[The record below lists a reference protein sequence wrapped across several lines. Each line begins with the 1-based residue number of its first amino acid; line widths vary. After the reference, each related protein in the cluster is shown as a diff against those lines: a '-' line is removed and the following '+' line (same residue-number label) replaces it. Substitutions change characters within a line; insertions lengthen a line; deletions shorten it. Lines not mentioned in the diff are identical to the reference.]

1 MRKPLICLLLLI
13 SFAVAAQPT
22 PGAQAIPGA
31 QATPGARP
39 TPGFDIVYSSA
50 SGGER
55 LTGRMFLI
63 FAHSDNVEPRLQV
76 GRYGTQFFGV
86 DFADLAPDHA
96 VHIDGT
102 TLGYPINEM
111 AAIPPGDYYVQAVL
125 DRYTEFKRSD
135 GHTLWMHMDQ
145 WEGQDWRRSPGNLYS
160 KVQKIT
166 IGSATAATGM
176 PAPNA
181 LSIRLTVDQ
190 VMPPIAAPADTKWV
204 KHIKMKSKRLTAF
217 WGQPIYI
224 GATILLPK
232 DYEAHPDEH
241 YPTIYQEGH
250 FSLGAPFGFR
260 EDGSNDFSKDWGS
273 DSFPRFIAVTL
284 QHPSPYF
291 DDSYAV
297 NSANNG
303 PYGDAIQ
310 EELIPEIERQ
320 FRCIPEDYARLLTGG
335 STGGWESFALQVLY
349 PGFYGGCWA
358 FSPDPLDFSNVEGI
372 NIYRDQ
378 NAFYKQH
385 EWYRVPTPNTRV
397 PATGEVLLTSAQ
409 RNTMELVNCTHGR
422 SGGQLDIW
430 SAVFGPV
437 DNDGYFKPLFDKSTG
452 IIDSSVALY
461 WRDHFDMLYYLQH
474 HWAEVGPKLAGKLH
488 VFAGRMDDFYL
499 NIAVYHMED
508 FLSATK
514 DPYYNGSF
522 LYGDRGGHGWR
533 PWTTSQLIRNMA
545 SYLQQNGH

>member
-1 MRKPLICLLLLI
+1 MRKHLFGLLLLA
-13 SFAVAAQPT
+13 SFAAAATSAATVQP
-22 PGAQAIPGA
+22 
-31 QATPGARP
+31 
-39 TPGFDIVYSSA
+39 FDISYSPA
-50 SGGER
+50 GGSRR

-63 FAHSDNVEPRLQV
+63 FAHSDSVEPRLQV

-86 DFADLAPDHA
+86 DFVDLPPDHA

-111 AAIPPGDYYVQAVL
+111 ANIPPGDYYVQAVL
-125 DRYTEFKRSD
+125 DKYTEFRRSD

-160 KVQKIT
+160 KVRKIT
-166 IGSATAATGM
+166 IGGTNA
-176 PAPNA
+176 PAIP
-181 LSIRLTVDQ
+181 LTVDQ
-190 VMPPIAAPADTKWV
+190 VIPAIPVPADTKWV
-204 KHIKMKSKRLTAF
+204 RHIKIKSEKLTAF

-232 DYEAHPDEH
+232 GYEAHPDQH

-250 FSLGAPFGFR
+250 FSTGAPLGFH
-260 EDGSNDFSKDWGS
+260 EDFSNDFSRDWAS
-273 DSFPRFIAVTL
+273 DSIPPFIAVTI

-320 FRCIPEDYARLLTGG
+320 FRCIPQGYARLLTGG

-349 PGFYGGCWA
+349 PDFYGGCWA

-372 NIYRDQ
+372 DIYKDQ

-385 EWYRVPTPNTRV
+385 EWYRAPTPNTRV
-397 PATGEVLLTSAQ
+397 PATGEVMLTSAQ
-409 RNTMELVNCTHGR
+409 RNTMELVNGTHGR

-437 DNDGYFKPLFDKSTG
+437 GSDGYFKPLFDKSTG
-452 IIDSSVALY
+452 VIDSSVALY

-474 HWAEVGPKLAGKLH
+474 HWEEVGPKLAGKLH

-499 NIAVYHMED
+499 NIAVYHLED

-522 LYGDRGGHGWR
+522 MYGDRGGHGWR
-533 PWTTSQLIRNMA
+533 PWNTSQLIRKMA
-545 SYLQQNGH
+545 AYLQQTSKNSAN

>member
-1 MRKPLICLLLLI
+1 MRPFLFLFALVAWLGATAQSAPSFEI
-13 SFAVAAQPT
+13 SYTSVTGP
-22 PGAQAIPGA
+22 
-31 QATPGARP
+31 
-39 TPGFDIVYSSA
+39 
-50 SGGER
+50 

-63 FAHSDNVEPRLQV
+63 FAHTDSIEPRLQV
-76 GRYGTQFFGV
+76 GRYGTQFFGADFV
-86 DFADLAPDHA
+86 DLPAGKA
-96 VHIDGT
+96 VHIGSE
-102 TLGYPINEM
+102 TLGYPINAM
-111 AAIPPGDYYVQAVL
+111 TDIPPGDYYVQAVL
-125 DRYTEFKRSD
+125 NKYTEFKRSD
-135 GHTLWMHMDQ
+135 GHILWMHMDQ
-145 WEGQDWRRSPGNLYS
+145 WEGHDWRRSPGNLYS
-160 KVQKIT
+160 KIIKVT
-166 IGSATAATGM
+166 IGSKTSTTS
-176 PAPNA
+176 NA
-181 LSIRLTVDQ
+181 QIRLIVDQ
-190 VMPPIAAPADTKWV
+190 TIPQIPSPADSKYV
-204 KHIKMKSKRLTAF
+204 RHIKMKSEKLSAF

-224 GATILLPK
+224 GATILLPQS
-232 DYEAHPDEH
+232 YEAHPDQH

-250 FSLGAPFGFR
+250 FSTAAPLGFR
-260 EDGSNDFSKDWGS
+260 EDGSNSFSKEWTS

-310 EELIPEIERQ
+310 EELIPEIERE
-320 FRCIPEDYARLLTGG
+320 FRCIPQGYARLLVGG

-349 PGFYGGCWA
+349 PDFYGGCWA

-372 NIYRDQ
+372 NIYRDR

-385 EWYRVPTPNTRV
+385 EWYRAPTPNTRI
-397 PATGEVLLTSAQ
+397 PETGEVMLTSQQ
-409 RNTMELVNCTHGR
+409 RNTMELVNGTHGR

-437 DNDGYFKPLFDKSTG
+437 GDDGYFKPLFDKSTG
-452 IIDSSVALY
+452 SIDSTVALY
-461 WRDHFDMLYYLQH
+461 WQQHFDMLYYLQH
-474 HWAEVGPKLAGKLH
+474 HWAEVGPKLVGKLH

-508 FLSATK
+508 FLNTTK

-533 PWTTSQLIRNMA
+533 PWNTMQLIRNMA
-545 SYLQQNGH
+545 AYLKQNGH

>member
-1 MRKPLICLLLLI
+1 MLLSGFL
-13 SFAVAAQPT
+13 AVTAIAQPVFNISYSPVIN
-22 PGAQAIPGA
+22 PGP
-31 QATPGARP
+31 
-39 TPGFDIVYSSA
+39 
-50 SGGER
+50 

-63 FAHSDNVEPRLQV
+63 ISHTDSIEPRLQV

-86 DFADLAPDHA
+86 DFTGLRPRQT
-96 VHIDGT
+96 VGIGSG
-102 TLGYPINEM
+102 TLGYPVNDLKELP
-111 AAIPPGDYYVQAVL
+111 AGDYYIQAVL
-125 DRYTEFKRSD
+125 DKYTEFRRVD
-135 GHTLWMHMDQ
+135 GHTVWMHMDQ

-160 KVQKIT
+160 KTVKVT
-166 IGSATAATGM
+166 ISDERSQ
-176 PAPNA
+176 
-181 LSIRLTVDQ
+181 SISITVDQ
-190 VMPPIAAPADTKWV
+190 VIPQIAVPPDTKYV
-204 KHIKMKSKRLTAF
+204 KHIKIRSEKLTAF

-224 GATILLPK
+224 GATILLPEGY
-232 DYEAHPDEH
+232 DTHLAEH

-250 FSLGAPFGFR
+250 FSIAPPLGFH
-260 EDGSNDFSKDWGS
+260 EDGSNSFSKDWMS
-273 DSFPRFIAVTL
+273 DSCPRFIAVTL

-310 EELIPEIERQ
+310 GELIPELERQ
-320 FRCIPEDYARLLTGG
+320 FRCIPEAYARLLTGG

-349 PGFYGGCWA
+349 PDFYGGCWA

-372 NIYRDQ
+372 DIYKDR

-397 PATGEVLLTSAQ
+397 PETGEVRLTSQQ
-409 RNTMELVNCTHGR
+409 RNTMELVNGTHGR

-437 DNDGYFKPLFDKSTG
+437 GDDGYFKPLFDKSTG
-452 IIDSSVALY
+452 AIHNSVALY

-474 HWAEVGPKLAGKLH
+474 HWAEIGPKVAGKLH

-514 DPYYNGSF
+514 DPYYNGSVM
-522 LYGDRGGHGWR
+522 YGDRGGHGWR
-533 PWTTSQLIRNMA
+533 PWNTSQLIRNMA
-545 SYLQQNGH
+545 AYLQQNGH

>member
-1 MRKPLICLLLLI
+1 MRKRLFCLLLLA
-13 SFAVAAQPT
+13 SFAVAAQSTVTAQSTAPT
-22 PGAQAIPGA
+22 
-31 QATPGARP
+31 
-39 TPGFDIVYSSA
+39 FDISYSSA
-50 SGGER
+50 NSGGR

-86 DFADLAPDHA
+86 DFVDLPPDQA
-96 VHIDGT
+96 VHFDGT

-125 DRYTEFKRSD
+125 DRYTEFRRSD
-135 GHTLWMHMDQ
+135 GNTLWMHMDQ

-160 KVQKIT
+160 QVQKIT
-166 IGSATAATGM
+166 IGST
-176 PAPNA
+176 NA
-181 LSIRLTVDQ
+181 RAIHLNADK
-190 VMPPIAAPADTKWV
+190 VMPPIPEPPDTRWV
-204 KHIKMKSKRLTAF
+204 RHIKIKSKKLTAF

-232 DYEAHPDEH
+232 GYEAHPDRH

-250 FSLGAPFGFR
+250 FSIGAPLGFR
-260 EDGSNDFSKDWGS
+260 EDGSNDFSKDWAS
-273 DSFPRFIAVTL
+273 DSFPPFIAVTI

-320 FRCIPEDYARLLTGG
+320 FRCIPQGYARLLTGG

-349 PGFYGGCWA
+349 PDFYGGCWA
-358 FSPDPLDFSNVEGI
+358 FSPDPLDFDNVEGI
-372 NIYRDQ
+372 NIYKDQ

-397 PATGEVLLTSAQ
+397 PATGEVMLTSAQ
-409 RNTMELVNCTHGR
+409 RNTMELVNGTHGR

-437 DNDGYFKPLFDKSTG
+437 GSDGYFKPLFDKSTG
-452 IIDSSVALY
+452 VIDSSVALY
-461 WRDHFDMLYYLQH
+461 WRDHFDMLNYLQR
-474 HWAEVGPKLAGKLH
+474 HWAEVGPRLVGKLH

-522 LYGDRGGHGWR
+522 MYGDRGGHGWR

-545 SYLQQNGH
+545 AYLQQKKSLPD

>member
-1 MRKPLICLLLLI
+1 MNVIQLLHMRKHLFCLLLLA
-13 SFAVAAQPT
+13 SFAAAANAQPT
-22 PGAQAIPGA
+22 
-31 QATPGARP
+31 
-39 TPGFDIVYSSA
+39 FDISYSSSTI
-50 SGGER
+50 SGPP
-55 LTGRMFLI
+55 TGRMFLI
-63 FAHSDNVEPRLQV
+63 FARTDSIEPRLQV

-86 DFADLAPDHA
+86 DFTALKPQQT
-96 VHIDGT
+96 VEINSS
-102 TLGYPINEM
+102 TLGYPIN
-111 AAIPPGDYYVQAVL
+111 ALQDLPDGDYYIQAVL
-125 DRYTEFKRSD
+125 DTYTGFHRAD

-160 KVQKIT
+160 KIMKV
-166 IGSATAATGM
+166 
-176 PAPNA
+176 
-181 LSIRLTVDQ
+181 SISNKKSQPIALTVDQ
-190 VMPPIAAPADTKWV
+190 IIPSIPVPADTKWV
-204 KHIKMKSKRLTAF
+204 KHIKIKSEKLTAF

-232 DYEAHPDEH
+232 GYEAHPDQH

-250 FSLGAPFGFR
+250 FSTAAPLGFH
-260 EDGSNDFSKDWGS
+260 EDLSNDFSRDWTS
-273 DSFPRFIAVTL
+273 DSVPRFIAVTI

-297 NSANNG
+297 NTANNG

-320 FRCIPEDYARLLTGG
+320 FRCIPQGYARLLTGG

-349 PGFYGGCWA
+349 PDFYGGCWA

-397 PATGEVLLTSAQ
+397 PSTGEVMLTSQQ
-409 RNTMELVNCTHGR
+409 RNIMELVNGTHGR

-437 DNDGYFKPLFDKSTG
+437 GDDGYFKPLFDKSTG
-452 IIDSSVALY
+452 TIDSTVALY
-461 WRDHFDMLYYLQH
+461 WQQHFDMLYYLQH
-474 HWAEVGPKLAGKLH
+474 HWAEVGPKLVGKLH

-499 NIAVYHMED
+499 NIAVYQMED
-508 FLSATK
+508 FLSATR

-522 LYGDRGGHGWR
+522 MYGDRGGHGWR
-533 PWTTSQLIRNMA
+533 PWTTMQLIRVMA
-545 SYLQQNGH
+545 AYLKQNGH

>member
-1 MRKPLICLLLLI
+1 MRKQLFCLLLLI
-13 SFAVAAQPT
+13 SFLAAATAPSTANAQPFT
-22 PGAQAIPGA
+22 ISYS
-31 QATPGARP
+31 P
-39 TPGFDIVYSSA
+39 TAAAGP
-50 SGGER
+50 

-63 FAHSDNVEPRLQV
+63 VAHTDSIEPRLQV
-76 GRYGTQFFGV
+76 GRYGTQFFGI
-86 DFADLAPDHA
+86 DFTALNPKQT
-96 VHIDGT
+96 VKIDGA
-102 TLGYPINEM
+102 TLGYPIANL
-111 AAIPPGDYYVQAVL
+111 INLPDGDYYIQAVL
-125 DRYTEFKRSD
+125 NKYTEFHRAD

-160 KVQKIT
+160 KTVKVT
-166 IGSATAATGM
+166 ISNKD
-176 PAPNA
+176 PRPI
-181 LSIRLTVDQ
+181 SLTVDQ
-190 VMPPIAAPADTKWV
+190 QIPPIPAPPDTKWV
-204 KHIKMKSKRLTAF
+204 KHLKIKSEKLTRF

-232 DYEAHPDEH
+232 DYEAHPDQR
-241 YPTIYQEGH
+241 YPTIYQQGH
-250 FSLGAPFGFR
+250 FSTAAPIGFH
-260 EDGSNDFSKDWGS
+260 EDFSNSFSKDWAS
-273 DSFPRFIAVTL
+273 DSCPRFIAVTI

-303 PYGDAIQ
+303 PYGDAIH
-310 EELIPEIERQ
+310 EELIPEIEKQ
-320 FRCIPEDYARLLTGG
+320 FRCIPEGYARLLTGG

-349 PGFYGGCWA
+349 PDFYGGCWA

-372 NIYRDQ
+372 NIYKDQ

-385 EWYRVPTPNTRV
+385 EWYRAPTPNTRM
-397 PATGEVLLTSAQ
+397 PETGEVLLTSAQ
-409 RNTMELVNCTHGR
+409 RNFMELVNGTHGR

-437 DNDGYFKPLFDKSTG
+437 GSDGYFKPLFDKWSG
-452 IIDSSVALY
+452 AIDSSVALY
-461 WRDHFDMLYYLQH
+461 WRDHFDMLHYLQN
-474 HWAEVGPKLAGKLH
+474 HWTTVGPKLIGKLH

-508 FLSATK
+508 FLSATR

-533 PWTTSQLIRNMA
+533 PWTTSQLIRIMA
-545 SYLQQNGH
+545 AYLQQNGQKVVN

>member
-1 MRKPLICLLLLI
+1 MRKSLFCLLTLA
-13 SFAVAAQPT
+13 SFAVAATAQPIANAQST
-22 PGAQAIPGA
+22 PS
-31 QATPGARP
+31 
-39 TPGFDIVYSSA
+39 FDISYSSA
-50 SGGER
+50 AAAAGGGR

-63 FAHSDNVEPRLQV
+63 FAHSDSVEPRLQV

-86 DFADLAPDHA
+86 DFVDLPPDQP

-111 AAIPPGDYYVQAVL
+111 VAIPPGEYYVQAVL
-125 DRYTEFKRSD
+125 DRYTEFIRSD

-160 KVQKIT
+160 KVIK
-166 IGSATAATGM
+166 
-176 PAPNA
+176 
-181 LSIRLTVDQ
+181 LSIGGPKTQRVPLTVDQ
-190 VMPPIAAPADTKWV
+190 AVPPIPEPADTKWV
-204 KHIKMKSKRLTAF
+204 KHIKMKSKKLTAF

-232 DYEAHPDEH
+232 GYEAHPDRH

-250 FSLGAPFGFR
+250 FSIGAPFGFR
-260 EDGSNDFSKDWGS
+260 EDGGNDFSKDWTT
-273 DSFPRFIAVTL
+273 DSFPPFIAVTI

-320 FRCIPEDYARLLTGG
+320 FRCIPQGYARLLTGG

-349 PGFYGGCWA
+349 PDFYGGCWA
-358 FSPDPLDFSNVEGI
+358 FSPDPLDFNNVEGI
-372 NIYRDQ
+372 NIYKDQ

-397 PATGEVLLTSAQ
+397 PATGEVMLTSAE
-409 RNTMELVNCTHGR
+409 RNTMELVNGTHGR

-437 DNDGYFKPLFDKSTG
+437 GSDGYFKPLFDKSTG
-452 IIDSSVALY
+452 AIDTSVALY
-461 WRDHFDMLYYLQH
+461 WRDHFDMLYYLRQ
-474 HWAEVGPKLAGKLH
+474 HWAEVGPKLVGKLH

-499 NIAVYHMED
+499 NIAVYHVED

-522 LYGDRGGHGWR
+522 MYGDRGGHGWR
-533 PWTTSQLIRNMA
+533 PWTTGQLIRNMA
-545 SYLQQNGH
+545 AYLQQNVH

>member
-1 MRKPLICLLLLI
+1 MKKHLFCLLLVASI
-13 SFAVAAQPT
+13 AVATTAQPTATAQPT
-22 PGAQAIPGA
+22 PASQ
-31 QATPGARP
+31 P
-39 TPGFDIVYSSA
+39 TPTFDISYSSA
-50 SGGER
+50 SGAGP

-63 FAHSDNVEPRLQV
+63 FAHTDSVEPRLQV

-86 DFADLAPDHA
+86 DFTALKPQQT
-96 VHIDGT
+96 VEINGS
-102 TLGYPINEM
+102 TLGYPIN
-111 AAIPPGDYYVQAVL
+111 ALKDLPGGDYYIQAVL
-125 DRYTEFKRSD
+125 DKYTEFHRAD

-166 IGSATAATGM
+166 IGGSNTI
-176 PAPNA
+176 
-181 LSIRLTVDQ
+181 SLTVDQ
-190 VMPPIAAPADTKWV
+190 IIPPIPAPPDTRWV
-204 KHIKMKSKRLTAF
+204 KHIMIKSGKLTAF

-232 DYEAHPDEH
+232 GYETHPDQH

-250 FSLGAPFGFR
+250 FSIGPPLGFH
-260 EDGSNDFSKDWGS
+260 EDGSNDFSRDWTS
-273 DSFPRFIAVTL
+273 DSIPPFIAVTI

-320 FRCIPEDYARLLTGG
+320 FRCIPQGYARLLTGG

-349 PGFYGGCWA
+349 PDFYGGCWA
-358 FSPDPLDFSNVEGI
+358 FSPDPLDFNNVEGI
-372 NIYRDQ
+372 NIYKDQ

-385 EWYRVPTPNTRV
+385 EWYRAPTPNTRV
-397 PATGEVLLTSAQ
+397 PATGEVMLTSMQ
-409 RNTMELVNCTHGR
+409 RNTMELVNGTHGR

-437 DNDGYFKPLFDKSTG
+437 GSDGYFKPLFDKSTG
-452 IIDSSVALY
+452 TIDSAVALY
-461 WRDHFDMLYYLQH
+461 WRDHFDMLYYLQN
-474 HWAEVGPKLAGKLH
+474 HWTQVGPKLVGKLH

-499 NIAVYHMED
+499 NIAVYHLED

-522 LYGDRGGHGWR
+522 MYGDRGGHGWR
-533 PWTTSQLIRNMA
+533 PWTTSQLIRIMA
-545 SYLQQNGH
+545 TYLKQNGH